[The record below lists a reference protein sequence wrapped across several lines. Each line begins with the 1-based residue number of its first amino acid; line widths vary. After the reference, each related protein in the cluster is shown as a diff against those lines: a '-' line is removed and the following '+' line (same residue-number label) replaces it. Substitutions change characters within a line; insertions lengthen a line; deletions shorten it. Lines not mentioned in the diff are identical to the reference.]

1 MRFHDVDAVFQIDQI
16 DRRRQIGLAFVV
28 LGGDQQGAQF
38 LGKFSKHDFLQ
49 SVLQRAVSV
58 RLWEPALPVD
68 GMKLRRE
75 E

>member
-1 MRFHDVDAVFQIDQI
+1 
-16 DRRRQIGLAFVV
+16 VV

-49 SVLQRAVSV
+49 SVLQQAVSV